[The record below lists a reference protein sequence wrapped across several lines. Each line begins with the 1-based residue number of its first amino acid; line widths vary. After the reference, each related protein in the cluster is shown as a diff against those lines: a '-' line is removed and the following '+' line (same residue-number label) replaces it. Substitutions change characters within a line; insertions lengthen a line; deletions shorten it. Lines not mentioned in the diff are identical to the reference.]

1 MHARSTVRLGSTLCT
16 PLTVP
21 DGEDKECSNIEDPEK
36 MTEEEKEDVA
46 EKVGEAIEIGNQKA
60 EEEKAAVDAKKAPGD
75 KPKDAKAAGAKKG
88 KIMRGFPSTISAP
101 ALSSCLFF
109 TVLYDN
115 IIPLHD

>member
-109 TVLYDN
+109 PVLYDN
-115 IIPLHD
+115 MIPLHD